1 MKLRIAALAAV
12 LASACASIGM
22 GGQVDLLANG
32 LAGFTSSGGGYW
44 SFANGEARASS
55 GSAIGFLVSKEDF
68 RDFELTAEIYV
79 GDPHNSGIFFRCSDR
94 ASITATNCYEA
105 NVYDKRAD
113 QTGRTG
119 AVPGFF
125 TPPLAKVDA
134 ANKWNTMRIRA
145 EGAHVTIW
153 FNGVRTVDGD
163 GPLGQRPHLPAMGRR
178 RRPLPQCEGAKAGL
192 VRPAWSAASR

>member
-1 MKLRIAALAAV
+1 MKLRIAAFAAV
-12 LASACASIGM
+12 AVSACTSLGM

-32 LAGFTSSGGGYW
+32 LSGFTSTGGGYW

-105 NVYDKRAD
+105 NVFDKRPD

-134 ANKWNTMRIRA
+134 ANKWNTMKIRA

-153 FNGVRTVDGD
+153 FNGVKTVEGD
-163 GPLGQRPHLPAMGRR
+163 GPLMANGPICLQWGEGDVRFRNVKVRR
-178 RRPLPQCEGAKAGL
+178 LGA
-192 VRPAWSAASR
+192 